1 MIISQGY
8 IYWGDGILPE
18 SRHQCVTHQVES
30 GFRGIGYKQRE
41 LLRHPR
47 IHNLCEVESQSQQLD
62 EHRDHKWS
70 RQARGGGA
78 YRLGGVPKYIWA
90 STLGVRS
97 NRHRVWIEIYEF
109 SKSVSFHRLA
119 MGAYLTTSG
128 TLFELSM

>member
-30 GFRGIGYKQRE
+30 GFHGIGYKQRE

-70 RQARGGGA
+70 RLTGLVVSQNISG
-78 YRLGGVPKYIWA
+78 LQPWA
-90 STLGVRS
+90 SDQTG
-97 NRHRVWIEIYEF
+97 IE
-109 SKSVSFHRLA
+109 
-119 MGAYLTTSG
+119 SG
-128 TLFELSM
+128 